1 MIILDGSYGEG
12 GGQILRTALVL
23 SLLTNQPF
31 RIENI
36 RRGRPNPGL
45 KPQHLHII
53 NALLQMSDAQV
64 EGLQLGAQ
72 TLSFAPAQLHGGVYG
87 QDIGTAGAIPLFL
100 QTILPAAL
108 FADSSTTFTIT
119 GGTDVRGAMT
129 IDFWLMVLLPFL
141 QPYAQRLEIQVKQH
155 GFYPAGGGEVKL
167 RVAPRLDQSNWL
179 EQRTECPPLTILER
193 GALQRVRL
201 CSVAAEELSERRV
214 AERQASGFRRVV
226 TFDKPASKISYV
238 DTFSPGSSVTAVA
251 EYEHTR
257 LGADALGEKT
267 KPAETVGQEAAQRLQ
282 AEMSA
287 TGVVDV
293 HTADNLMI
301 WAALFG
307 GSYTFAK
314 LTGHIET
321 NAWTIEQFLPGA
333 LRIEENRVVGWQSR
347 AAVV

>member
-23 SLLTNQPF
+23 SLLTDQPF

-45 KPQHLHII
+45 KAQHVQII

-64 EGLQLGAQ
+64 EGLQLGAL
-72 TLSFAPAQLHGGVYG
+72 TLSFAPAQLRGGVYG
-87 QDIGTAGAIPLFL
+87 QAIGTAGAIPLFL

-129 IDFWLMVLLPFL
+129 IDFWLTVLLPFL
-141 QPYAQRLEIQVKQH
+141 QPYAQRLELQVKQH
-155 GFYPAGGGEVKL
+155 GFYPTGGGEVKL

-179 EQRTECPPLTILER
+179 ERRTECPPLTILER
-193 GALQRVRL
+193 GALQRVQL
-201 CSVAAEELSERRV
+201 FSVAEQELRGRRV
-214 AERQASGFRRVV
+214 AERQASGFRRVA
-226 TFDKPASKISYV
+226 TFDKLAIKTMYV
-238 DTFSPGSSVTAVA
+238 DAFSPGSSVTAVA
-251 EYEHTR
+251 EYAHTR

-267 KPAETVGQEAAQRLQ
+267 KPAEAVGQEAAQRLHD
-282 AEMSA
+282 EMNGSG
-287 TGVVDV
+287 TVDV
-293 HTADNLMI
+293 HTADNLML

-307 GSYTFAK
+307 GSYTFAQM
-314 LTGHIET
+314 TGHIAT
-321 NAWTIEQFLPGA
+321 NAWVIEQFLPGA
-333 LRIEENRVVGWQSR
+333 LRLEGNRVLGWQNTKEL
-347 AAVV
+347 